1 MSERSPRPLRLH
13 LRLGLYLSF
22 NTLTVLGALW
32 FAPPTMELI
41 LVALASYYV
50 RMFAVT
56 AVYHRLFAH
65 RSYTPRDRVVQFVL
79 ALWALTSAQRGPIW
93 WATTHRWHHRH
104 ADTALDLHSPSQ
116 QGLWESHILWVFTHR
131 ANPSY
136 QPPPP
141 TDLLRFP
148 ELVWLDRLDILGPVG
163 FGGLLYLLGGLPY
176 VLWGLGV
183 ATVLLW
189 HGSSS
194 INSWG
199 HTLGDQA

>member
-1 MSERSPRPLRLH
+1 
-13 LRLGLYLSF
+13 
-22 NTLTVLGALW
+22 
-32 FAPPTMELI
+32 MELI

-50 RMFAVT
+50 RMFAVP

-65 RSYTPRDRVVQFVL
+65 RSYTPRDRVVQSVL

-141 TDLLRFP
+141 TDLLRTP
-148 ELVWLDRLDILGPVG
+148 ELVWLDRSGATRHGHRPGEWDPTGALITLWWRLGLVTRLNPG
-163 FGGLLYLLGGLPY
+163 PTGGAGERG
-176 VLWGLGV
+176 
-183 ATVLLW
+183 
-189 HGSSS
+189 
-194 INSWG
+194 
-199 HTLGDQA
+199 

>member
-32 FAPPTMELI
+32 FAPPTLELI

-65 RSYTPRDRVVQFVL
+65 RSYTPRNRVVQFVL

-116 QGLWESHILWVFTHR
+116 QGLWESHILLGVD
-131 ANPSY
+131 PSGEPVLSAATPGRPASY
-136 QPPPP
+136 
-141 TDLLRFP
+141 P
-148 ELVWLDRLDILGPVG
+148 ELEWLDRPGATRHGHRPGEWDPTGALITLWWRLGLVTRLNPG
-163 FGGLLYLLGGLPY
+163 PTGGASGGP
-176 VLWGLGV
+176 
-183 ATVLLW
+183 A
-189 HGSSS
+189 
-194 INSWG
+194 
-199 HTLGDQA
+199 